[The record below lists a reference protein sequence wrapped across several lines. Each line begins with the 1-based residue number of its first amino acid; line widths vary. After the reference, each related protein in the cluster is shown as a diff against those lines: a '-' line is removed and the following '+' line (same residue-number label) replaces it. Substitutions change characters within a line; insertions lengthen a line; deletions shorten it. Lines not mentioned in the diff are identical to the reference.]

1 MKALMSLLGRKDRG
15 LDYLRDLVSL
25 LLSGEEPYSNEAFFR
40 DAVEEVYSI
49 LKSEV
54 RAGKFELLDAYE
66 TAVVLRAV
74 AFNENLDVQT
84 LLRKLLAELG

>member
-1 MKALMSLLGRKDRG
+1 MERLRSLLGRKNRG

-25 LLSGEEPYSNEAFFR
+25 LLSGEELYSNDALFR

>member
-1 MKALMSLLGRKDRG
+1 MERLRSLLGRKNRG

-25 LLSGEEPYSNEAFFR
+25 LLSGEELYSNDALFR

-54 RAGKFELLDAYE
+54 RAGKFELLNAYE